1 VRVKEGVATPI
12 STEGVPQLGGRDFTK
27 VVQRIL
33 LEKVSKE
40 IGKTITLDK
49 LAGDQAAE
57 LWGKAENAKHSLS
70 AQPSTK
76 VALNCGGKSR
86 LIEVTKAEF
95 EAACAPFVK
104 QMKECM
110 DRALKA
116 AGVTWTQLEKLVLA
130 GGPFHSPWL
139 QEEVAVH
146 TGLVPAVQ
154 IDPTNVVSFGAAL
167 HGFALARKEGGVG
180 FLPDR
185 PILQE
190 ATAHDVGVGVIDET
204 SGSREP
210 RCAVIVPKNTPIPHT
225 APPFLYRLERPSQTE
240 VFIEILQ
247 GSEGAPASKCARIGT
262 IHLKGLPVEKQRTE
276 RIEITFK
283 FDNNTLVTV
292 TARDTISGISHSVGV
307 TLGK

>member
-1 VRVKEGVATPI
+1 VKHGIATPI
-12 STEGVPQLGGRDFTK
+12 STEGVAQLGGRDFTK
-27 VVQRIL
+27 LVQRIL

-49 LAGDQAAE
+49 LPGDQAAE
-57 LWGKAENAKHSLS
+57 LRGKAEKAKHALS

-95 EAACAPFVK
+95 EAACAPLVK

-110 DRALKA
+110 DRALKV
-116 AGVTWTQLEKLVLA
+116 AGVSWKDLEKLVVA

-139 QEEVAVH
+139 QGEVAVH

-167 HGFALARKEGGVG
+167 HGLARARKEGGVG
-180 FLPDR
+180 VFSDR
-185 PILQE
+185 PTLQE
-190 ATAHDVGVGVIDET
+190 ATGLDVGVGVIDET
-204 SGSREP
+204 SGSREA

-225 APPFLYRLERPSQTE
+225 APPFLFRLERPSQTE

-247 GSEGAPASKCARIGT
+247 GPEGAPASKCARIGT
-262 IHLKGLPVEKQRTE
+262 IHLKGLPPEKQRTE

-292 TARDTISGISHSVGV
+292 TARDTISGISHTVGV
-307 TLGK
+307 TVGK